1 MWRVDVS
8 SRVFK
13 DLRSLP
19 VDVRLRFDRL
29 LAEMEDGLAELNA
42 LPHFKRLL
50 PSKDYG
56 SFRPGINHR
65 AGVFIDDE
73 SRTARIVAVGAR
85 ENFYRRFLPP

>member
-1 MWRVDVS
+1 MASQMTPRGAIACVPAVAS
-8 SRVFK
+8 GSV
-13 DLRSLP
+13 
-19 VDVRLRFDRL
+19 
-29 LAEMEDGLAELNA
+29 AELNA